1 MGADHQ
7 ASAPT
12 AGEEFSAITKDFQ
25 DLILPGITH
34 WQHPQ
39 FLAYFPSNS
48 TFESMIGELLASAVS
63 NPGFSWICSPACT
76 ELEQVVLDWCAKMFG
91 LDDGWLLSGKKG
103 GGIII
108 VCLQIYFGY
117 RLQWARMLTRQES
130 ASITCL
136 TAATGARERTLKYL
150 ARQASSKE
158 ATGEAFDVPQEI
170 REKYGQKLVIYGSTQ
185 THSIAKKAAVI
196 LGLEFRAV
204 PVSIEDDYGLRGE
217 PLRKA
222 MKADVEAGYVPF
234 FVGRL

>member
-1 MGADHQ
+1 
-7 ASAPT
+7 
-12 AGEEFSAITKDFQ
+12 
-25 DLILPGITH
+25 
-34 WQHPQ
+34 
-39 FLAYFPSNS
+39 
-48 TFESMIGELLASAVS
+48 MIGELLASAVS

-108 VCLQIYFGY
+108 V
-117 RLQWARMLTRQES
+117 RLSCVRRTVKRVRLIGQES

-136 TAATGARERTLKYL
+136 TAATGARERTLRYL
-150 ARQASSKE
+150 AKSE
-158 ATGEAFDVPQEI
+158 AGDKAVINSNEAFDVPQEI

-204 PVSIEDDYGLRGE
+204 PVSIEDNYGLRGE
-217 PLRKA
+217 ALRKA

-234 FVGRL
+234 FVGQSLLCEVKVRADS